1 MKRRSFAVLALTLTF
16 GGLAAAQEPRFTFE
30 RSAQTQARGPQ
41 RLAVDVTL
49 LSAGRQ

>member
-1 MKRRSFAVLALTLTF
+1 MKRRSLVVLALTMTF

-30 RSAQTQARGPQ
+30 RSAQTQASGRQ

-49 LSAGRQ
+49 ISAG